1 MLHNSKSPN
10 LRLGCMEE
18 ECTYVPVRKQN
29 GTRWVV
35 GAGALSRQPAE
46 RSRPASKVKGWLGSA
61 ISMSTIMHSFLLT
74 AAALATLFES
84 VISAGTA
91 QVQTSTGGTIIGH
104 RAPNRPSVT
113 EFLGI
118 RYAAAPVGNLRFA
131 APQKYVA
138 PQDTVYEAS
147 EWVRLPIAISILSQ
161 CF

>member
-1 MLHNSKSPN
+1 
-10 LRLGCMEE
+10 
-18 ECTYVPVRKQN
+18 
-29 GTRWVV
+29 
-35 GAGALSRQPAE
+35 
-46 RSRPASKVKGWLGSA
+46 
-61 ISMSTIMHSFLLT
+61 MHSFLLT